1 MNPKSEEQYQR
12 VFDAWSAGEHAF
24 ALELSRELFSEFPDY
39 HTGRLLQGVILCGLA
54 RYQEAEEILNDAIQ
68 NLPPETLD
76 YGYIQ
81 LGHLHRKCGRF
92 EEVEKWYRQA
102 IELDPNDAGR
112 HIFLG
117 ALLAKK
123 GDLTGAEASHRR
135 ATQCSSGCIDE
146 AYLNLGLVLR
156 AQEHYGEALQC
167 FEKALELTPDYQEAH
182 EAKSD
187 LEKAIKFL
195 DTVEQDDS

>member
-1 MNPKSEEQYQR
+1 MSPKSEEQYQR

-24 ALELSRELFSEFPDY
+24 ALELSREFFSEFPDY
-39 HTGRLLQGVILCGLA
+39 HAGRLLQGVILHGLA
-54 RYQEAEEILNDAIQ
+54 RYQEAEEILNEAIQ
-68 NLPPETLD
+68 NLPPESLD
-76 YGYIQ
+76 YGFIQ
-81 LGHLHRKCGRF
+81 LGHLHRKCGRCD
-92 EEVEKWYRQA
+92 EAEKWYRQA
-102 IELDPNDAGR
+102 IELNPNDAGR

-123 GDLTGAEASHRR
+123 GDLTSAEASHRR

-156 AQEHYGEALQC
+156 AQERYREALQC
-167 FEKALELTPDYQEAH
+167 FEKALELTPDYQAAR

-187 LEKAIKFL
+187 LQKAIKFL
-195 DTVEQDDS
+195 DTV